1 MCGVIGQKQPTEIMP
16 KTGQRAAIGA
26 KRPPI
31 FLSSI
36 KGETPRVH
44 AMPSRKD
51 ATSKRFLALV
61 RQKKENSSLL
71 KPLNMGLD
79 AETLSRLDDPIVH
92 SALSHTALTFDEAIP
107 GSTAILRAFKAT
119 GLDPR
124 NPFDWR
130 KLLECFAEA
139 HFGKKKTKRITWN
152 SWKFSALLKDYL
164 NVKQGRHELSDY
176 EVCELLKKDKIHKV
190 KYGDYNIHALRKLVR
205 CARSPEYNLDL
216 RYPEMSDPI
225 LREIRSHFERR
236 NEPWDEM
243 VGMKLADVLK
253 QLMEVDSTGELVW
266 RQHGTTKGQTS
277 K

>member
-1 MCGVIGQKQPTEIMP
+1 
-16 KTGQRAAIGA
+16 
-26 KRPPI
+26 
-31 FLSSI
+31 
-36 KGETPRVH
+36 
-44 AMPSRKD
+44 MPSRQD
-51 ATSKRFLALV
+51 ATSKRFLGLV
-61 RQKKENSSLL
+61 REYKRNRAFL
-71 KPLNMGLD
+71 KPLNVGLD
-79 AETLSRLDDPIVH
+79 AETLSRLTDPIVH

-139 HFGKKKTKRITWN
+139 HFGKKKTKQIKWN
-152 SWKFSALLKDYL
+152 SWRYSALLKDAL
-164 NVKQGRHELSDY
+164 NVKQGRHKLSDF
-176 EVCELLKKDKIHKV
+176 EVCKLLKKDKIQKV
-190 KYGDYNIHALRKLVR
+190 KYGDYHIDALRKLVR
-205 CARSPEYNLDL
+205 RARSPKYNLDL

-243 VGMKLADVLK
+243 VGMKLADGLK